1 MNDSIIF
8 DMDGTLVNFLDEM
21 LISWN
26 LTCKNHGWNKVIE
39 FEELKSCMGLN
50 GHDIGVKLF
59 PGIDEDEATKRVEIC
74 SAEEVTYFD
83 EVKIGKTYIPNEDFL
98 IKLSKK
104 HKLFIVSNCLEGYI
118 EIFLKKYNYGK
129 YFIDFANAANGN
141 TKAENIKMI
150 VEKHNLKTPVY
161 VGDTP
166 KDLESSL
173 EAKVEFI
180 YASYGFQNVVW
191 ERKISK
197 LEELLEVL

>member
-83 EVKIGKTYIPNEDFL
+83 EVKIGKTYVPNEDFL

-104 HKLFIVSNCLEGYI
+104 HKITQ
-118 EIFLKKYNYGK
+118 YNR
-129 YFIDFANAANGN
+129 
-141 TKAENIKMI
+141 T
-150 VEKHNLKTPVY
+150 
-161 VGDTP
+161 
-166 KDLESSL
+166 
-173 EAKVEFI
+173 
-180 YASYGFQNVVW
+180 
-191 ERKISK
+191 
-197 LEELLEVL
+197 